1 MTGFLSDPYQPVP
14 VFAEGTFTY
23 RETVLPSSRIRY
35 AVGLRGNWMWADRSS
50 LQIGY
55 RRYWDDW
62 RIRSNT
68 WHATIQRTFGEKDGI
83 LGFTYRRYDQTRAD
97 FFSTVYFHGDGL
109 LTVDTKL
116 NACWSNEWEINAVI
130 QGTYLKDRAGWSAFY
145 SEKVEYRASLAL
157 YQRRSATPDWFSGYR
172 DLYAY
177 IVSIGLRYRF

>member
-1 MTGFLSDPYQPVP
+1 M
-14 VFAEGTFTY
+14 
-23 RETVLPSSRIRY
+23 
-35 AVGLRGNWMWADRSS
+35 
-50 LQIGY
+50 
-55 RRYWDDW
+55 
-62 RIRSNT
+62 
-68 WHATIQRTFGEKDGI
+68 
-83 LGFTYRRYDQTRAD
+83 
-97 FFSTVYFHGDGL
+97 YFHGDGL

-116 NACWSNEWEINAVI
+116 NACWSNECEINAVI